1 MVVSRTESQKT
12 AAERTTKEGN
22 EYLNG
27 RDVYVISVELLFRDE
42 IYLYAQYFTSKRCE
56 ITVSK
61 MTSETAAHELKTIQL
76 QSEKETLERSASANL
91 TRLQERIGALEKVS

>member
-1 MVVSRTESQKT
+1 
-12 AAERTTKEGN
+12 
-22 EYLNG
+22 
-27 RDVYVISVELLFRDE
+27 
-42 IYLYAQYFTSKRCE
+42 
-56 ITVSK
+56 